1 MQLSDLQKYI
11 LKVCYGQLSLPK
23 EHFLAFYQGK
33 EIDEETALKD
43 IAKSIDRL
51 VSRDLVKAAGVKT
64 AKKWYTSSI
73 QLTYKGEKLANS
85 ILSDQPKLF
94 R

>member
-1 MQLSDLQKYI
+1 MNLSDLQRHI

-23 EHFLAFYQGK
+23 EIFLAFYQEK
-33 EIDEETALKD
+33 VVDEETALKD

-51 VSRDLVKAAGVKT
+51 VTRDLLKVSGVKT
-64 AKKWYTSSI
+64 AKKWYTSTV
-73 QLTYKGEKLANS
+73 QLTYKGEKLARQL
-85 ILSDQPKLF
+85 LSDQPKLF